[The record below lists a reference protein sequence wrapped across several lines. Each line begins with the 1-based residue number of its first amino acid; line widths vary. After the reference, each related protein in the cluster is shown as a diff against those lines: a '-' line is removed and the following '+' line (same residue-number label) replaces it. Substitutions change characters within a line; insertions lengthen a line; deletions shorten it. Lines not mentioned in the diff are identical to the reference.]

1 MLPVFSKKTKIK
13 IDRLHFS
20 GEKKVG
26 FRGFSGLWAGSLQ
39 GGGGGCEMLSF
50 KLLHYSFLCSLSL
63 M

>member
-39 GGGGGCEMLSF
+39 GGGGAVKCYHLNCYTTVF
-50 KLLHYSFLCSLSL
+50 CVAYH
-63 M
+63 